1 LNRPS
6 IVYSA
11 LLALAASALAAEPS
25 TAPTVDEGV
34 YDMDRPGELE
44 NPFTVPPG
52 HAELINYVVAANA
65 SAREDAFG
73 TGASAVFLDSNLR
86 FGLADRWEGNVIVDT
101 FLHSKPSDDDDP
113 ASSGGV
119 GYATLQAK
127 WNFLKSGSGDFAV
140 GIAPFVRLPI
150 NRRIGQSSQAA
161 LGVGLPFEVDLENGW
176 ELDGSSSVSR
186 LPSDSSDRPTQWENQ
201 ASLERALNT
210 RLKAYLELQL
220 QVGDGPPLWAAE
232 FGLTCRLT
240 HSLLLDV
247 GASLGLGRNSQG
259 RLAYT
264 GLGWN
269 F

>member
-1 LNRPS
+1 MNR
-6 IVYSA
+6 
-11 LLALAASALAAEPS
+11 LLFFSPLFALAVTARAAEPAS
-25 TAPTVDEGV
+25 VSTVDEGV

-161 LGVGLPFEVDLENGW
+161 IGVGLPFEVDLENGW

-186 LPSDSSDRPTQWENQ
+186 LPSDSTDRPAQWENQ
-201 ASLERALNT
+201 ASLERALTT

-232 FGLTCRLT
+232 FGLTCHLT
-240 HSLLLDV
+240 RSLLVDV

-259 RLAYT
+259 RLVYT